1 MPAGLLYDHG
11 APNNEGIMFFRTKTS
26 GPRSYLQIVENRWEE
41 GRTRQRVVATLGRL
55 DQLQQDGRLDALLA
69 SGARLS
75 QSVLLLSA
83 HAQGRLPTIT
93 TRRIGPASIFQRLW
107 QQTGCQQ
114 VIEQLLDGR
123 RFEFDVERAIFLTVL
138 HRLFAPGSDRAA
150 DKWRTDYQID
160 GCEAL
165 ELHHLYR
172 AMAWLGEELPHDQQA
187 GKTPFAPR
195 CTKDRIEE
203 GLFAHRRDLFSGL
216 QLVFFDTTSISFEG
230 EGGDDLGQR
239 GFSKDHRPDL
249 YPMVVGA
256 VRDGQGRPICCELWP
271 GNTTDVTTLIPVV
284 DRLRSRFGIRRVCI
298 VADRGM
304 ISQETIE
311 ALERDERGGQYI
323 LGARMRSQNEVKDE
337 VLSRAGRY
345 RVVHPKRVN
354 SDDPSPL
361 KVKEVWVGER
371 RYIVCL
377 NEDEARKDAADR
389 EAIVTALREQLRSGD
404 KSLVGNKG
412 YRRYLSGGD
421 SPHFEIDEAKV
432 AEEARYDGKW
442 VLRTNTELDS
452 AEVALQ
458 YKQLWMVEHWFRSC
472 KTLLQTR
479 PIYHKC
485 DETIRGQVFCSFL
498 ALVLRQ
504 ELQSR
509 LEERGHEP
517 EWDDVICDPDRLQ
530 MVEVEQDG
538 KRFLLRT
545 EVQGTCGKVF
555 QAVGVALPP
564 TVQQAP
570 VTTSGQDTAPGATPQ
585 G

>member
-1 MPAGLLYDHG
+1 
-11 APNNEGIMFFRTKTS
+11 MFFRTKTS
-26 GPRSYLQIVENRWEE
+26 GPRSYLQIVENRWED
-41 GRTRQRVVATLGRL
+41 GRPRQRVIATLGRL
-55 DQLQQDGRLDALLA
+55 DQLQQSGQLDALLV
-69 SGARLS
+69 SGARLA

-83 HAQGRLPTIT
+83 HAKGQLPTST
-93 TRRIGPASIFQRLW
+93 TRRIGPALIFERLW
-107 QQTGCQQ
+107 RETGCQR

-123 RFEFDVERAIFLTVL
+123 RFECDVERAVFLTVL
-138 HRLFAPGSDRAA
+138 HRLFDPGSDRAA
-150 DKWRTDYQID
+150 DKWKSDYQIEGGD
-160 GCEAL
+160 AIR
-165 ELHHLYR
+165 LHHLYR
-172 AMAWLGEELPHDQQA
+172 AMAWLGEELPQDQQV

-203 GLFAHRRDLFSGL
+203 EVFAHRRDLFTDL

-230 EGGDDLGQR
+230 EGGQDIGQR

-249 YPMVVGA
+249 YQMLVGA
-256 VRDGQGRPICCELWP
+256 VLDGQGRPICCELWP
-271 GNTTDVTTLIPVV
+271 GNTADVTTLIPVV

-304 ISQETIE
+304 ISRETIA
-311 ALERDERGGQYI
+311 ALEQDERGWLYI
-323 LGARMRSQNEVKDE
+323 LGARMRLQNEVKDE

-345 RVVHPKRVN
+345 RVVHPPRVK

-361 KVKEVWVGER
+361 KVKEVWVDER

-389 EAIVTALREQLRSGD
+389 EAIVAALREQLRRGD

-412 YRRYLSGGD
+412 YRRYLSATG
-421 SPHFEIDEAKV
+421 PEHFRIDEAKA
-432 AEEARYDGKW
+432 AEDARSDGRW
-442 VLRTNTELDS
+442 VLRTNTDRDS

-458 YKQLWMVEHWFRSC
+458 YKQLWMVEQWFRSC
-472 KTLLQTR
+472 KSLLQTR
-479 PIYHKC
+479 PDFHKC
-485 DETIRGQVFCSFL
+485 DETSRGHVFCSFL

-504 ELQSR
+504 ELQAR
-509 LEERGHEP
+509 LEGRGHEL
-517 EWDDVICDPDRLQ
+517 EWADLIQDLDCLQ
-530 MVEVEQDG
+530 VVEVEQDG

-545 EVQGTCGKVF
+545 EAQGTCGKVF

-564 TVQQAP
+564 TVQQVAATTPGEDAP
-570 VTTSGQDTAPGATPQ
+570 HSATPP

>member
-1 MPAGLLYDHG
+1 
-11 APNNEGIMFFRTKTS
+11 MFFRTKTS
-26 GPRSYLQIVENRWEE
+26 GSRSYLQIVENRWED

-83 HAQGRLPTIT
+83 HVHGQLPTIT
-93 TRRIGPASIFQRLW
+93 TRRIGPALIFQRLW
-107 QQTGCQQ
+107 QQTGCQKA
-114 VIEQLLDGR
+114 IEQLLEGR
-123 RFEFDVERAIFLTVL
+123 RFECDVERAIFLTVL
-138 HRLFAPGSDRAA
+138 HRLFVPGSDRAA
-150 DKWRTDYQID
+150 EKWKTDYQIEE
-160 GCEAL
+160 CEAL
-165 ELHHLYR
+165 QLHHLYR

-203 GLFAHRRDLFSGL
+203 AIFDHRRDLFTNL
-216 QLVFFDTTSISFEG
+216 QLVFFDTTSIYFEG
-230 EGGDDLGQR
+230 EGGQDIGQR

-249 YPMVVGA
+249 YQMVVGA
-256 VRDGQGRPICCELWP
+256 VLDGQGRPICCELWP

-284 DRLRSRFGIRRVCI
+284 DRLRSRFGVRRVCI

-304 ISQETIE
+304 ISRETIE
-311 ALERDERGGQYI
+311 ALEQDERGWLYI

-345 RVVHPKRVN
+345 RVVHPPRVE

-371 RYIVCL
+371 RYVVCL

-389 EAIVTALREQLRSGD
+389 EAIVKALREQLRNGD

-412 YRRYLSGGD
+412 YRRYLSDDG
-421 SPHFEIDEAKV
+421 PQRFRIDEAKI
-432 AEEARYDGKW
+432 AEDARYDGKW
-442 VLRTNTELDS
+442 VLRTNTEFDS

-458 YKQLWMVEHWFRSC
+458 YKRLWMVEHWFRSC
-472 KTLLQTR
+472 KSLLQTR
-479 PIYHKC
+479 PIYHRC
-485 DETIRGQVFCSFL
+485 DETIRGHVFCSFL
-498 ALVLRQ
+498 ALILRQ
-504 ELQSR
+504 ELQAR
-509 LEERGHEP
+509 LDARGHEF
-517 EWDDVICDPDRLQ
+517 EWADVIGDLDRLQ
-530 MVEVEQDG
+530 LVEVEQDG
-538 KRFLLRT
+538 KRFLLRS

-555 QAVGVALPP
+555 QTVGVALPP
-564 TVQQAP
+564 TVQHIP
-570 VTTSGQDTAPGATPQ
+570 VATPGHHAAPGATPPD
-585 G
+585 

>member
-1 MPAGLLYDHG
+1 
-11 APNNEGIMFFRTKTS
+11 MFFRTKTS
-26 GPRSYLQIVENRWEE
+26 GSRSYLQIVENRWED

-83 HAQGRLPTIT
+83 HAQGQLPSIT
-93 TRRIGPASIFQRLW
+93 TRRIGPALIFQRLW
-107 QQTGCQQ
+107 QQTGCQR
-114 VIEQLLDGR
+114 VIDQLLDGR

-138 HRLFAPGSDRAA
+138 HRLFASGSDRAA
-150 DKWRTDYQID
+150 DKWKTDYQIE
-160 GCEAL
+160 GSEAL
-165 ELHHLYR
+165 QLHHLYR
-172 AMAWLGEELPHDQQA
+172 AMAWLGEELPRDQQA

-195 CTKDRIEE
+195 CIKDRIEE
-203 GLFAHRRDLFSGL
+203 GVFDQRRNLFTDL
-216 QLVFFDTTSISFEG
+216 QLVFFDSTSIYFEG
-230 EGGDDLGQR
+230 EGGQDIGRR

-249 YPMVVGA
+249 YQMVVGA
-256 VRDGQGRPICCELWP
+256 VLDGHGRPICCELWP

-284 DRLRSRFGIRRVCI
+284 DRLRSRFGVRRVCI

-304 ISQETIE
+304 ISQETIDAME
-311 ALERDERGGQYI
+311 HKERGWEYI

-345 RVVHPKRVN
+345 RVVHPTRVA

-361 KVKEVWVGER
+361 KVKEVWVEDR
-371 RYIVCL
+371 RYVVCL

-389 EAIVTALREQLRSGD
+389 EAIVAALREQLRSGD

-412 YRRYLSGGD
+412 YRRYLSDRGAER
-421 SPHFEIDEAKV
+421 FQIDEAKIT
-432 AEEARYDGKW
+432 ADARHDGKW
-442 VLRTNTELDS
+442 VLRTNTELDA

-458 YKQLWMVEHWFRSC
+458 YKRLWMVEQWFRSC
-472 KTLLQTR
+472 KSLLQTR
-479 PIYHKC
+479 PIYHRC
-485 DETIRGQVFCSFL
+485 DETIRGHVFCSFL

-504 ELQSR
+504 ELQAR
-509 LEERGHEP
+509 LDERGHEF
-517 EWDDVICDPDRLQ
+517 EWADVISDLDRLQ

-538 KRFLLRT
+538 KRFLLRS

-564 TVQQAP
+564 TVQQVPPTAP
-570 VTTSGQDTAPGATPQ
+570 RPDGAPGATPPH
-585 G
+585 

>member
-1 MPAGLLYDHG
+1 
-11 APNNEGIMFFRTKTS
+11 MFFRTKTS
-26 GPRSYLQIVENRWEE
+26 GPRTYLQIVENRWEN
-41 GRTRQRVVATLGRL
+41 GRPRQRVIATLGRL
-55 DQLQQDGRLDALLA
+55 DQLQQSGQLDALLV
-69 SGARLS
+69 SGARLA

-83 HAQGRLPTIT
+83 HAKGQLPTIT
-93 TRRIGPASIFQRLW
+93 SRRIGPALIFQRLW
-107 QQTGCQQ
+107 QQTGCQR

-138 HRLFAPGSDRAA
+138 HRLFDPGSDRAA
-150 DKWRTDYQID
+150 DRWRTDYQID
-160 GCEAL
+160 GCEL
-165 ELHHLYR
+165 LQLHHLYR
-172 AMAWLGEELPHDQQA
+172 AMAWLGEELPQDQQA

-230 EGGDDLGQR
+230 NGGEDIGQR
-239 GFSKDHRPDL
+239 GYSKDHRPDL
-249 YPMVVGA
+249 YQMIVGA
-256 VRDGQGRPICCELWP
+256 VLDGQGRPICCELWP
-271 GNTTDVTTLIPVV
+271 GNTADVTTLIPVA
-284 DRLRSRFGIRRVCI
+284 DRLRSRFSIRRVCI

-311 ALERDERGGQYI
+311 ALEKDERGWQYI

-345 RVVHPKRVN
+345 RVVHPPRVK

-361 KVKEVWVGER
+361 KVKEVWVDER
-371 RYIVCL
+371 RYVVCL
-377 NEDEARKDAADR
+377 NEDEACKDAADR
-389 EAIVTALREQLRSGD
+389 EAIVAALREQLRRGD

-412 YRRYLSGGD
+412 YRRYLSGSD
-421 SPHFEIDEAKV
+421 SPGFRIDETKI
-432 AEEARYDGKW
+432 AEDARYDGKW
-442 VLRTNTELDS
+442 VLRTNTDLDS

-458 YKQLWMVEHWFRSC
+458 YKQLWMVEQWFRSC

-479 PIYHKC
+479 PIYHRC
-485 DETIRGQVFCSFL
+485 DETIRGHVFCSFL

-504 ELQSR
+504 ELQAR
-509 LEERGHEP
+509 LEERGHDP
-517 EWDDVICDPDRLQ
+517 EWADVICDLDRLQ

-545 EVQGTCGKVF
+545 EALGTCGRVF
-555 QAVGVALPP
+555 QAAGVALPP
-564 TVQQAP
+564 TVQQVSP
-570 VTTSGQDTAPGATPQ
+570 TMPGAEATHSATPP

>member
-1 MPAGLLYDHG
+1 
-11 APNNEGIMFFRTKTS
+11 MFFRTKTS

-55 DQLQQDGRLDALLA
+55 DQLQQTGQLDALLV
-69 SGARLS
+69 SGARLA

-83 HAQGRLPTIT
+83 HAQGQLPTIT
-93 TRRIGPASIFQRLW
+93 TRRIGPALIFERLW
-107 QQTGCQQ
+107 QQTGCQR

-123 RFEFDVERAIFLTVL
+123 RFEFNVERAIFLTVL
-138 HRLFAPGSDRAA
+138 HRLFDPGSDRAA
-150 DKWRTDYQID
+150 DKWRTDSQIE
-160 GCEAL
+160 GCEPL
-165 ELHHLYR
+165 QLHHLYR
-172 AMAWLGEELPHDQQA
+172 AMAWLGEELPQDQQK

-203 GLFAHRRDLFSGL
+203 ELFAHRRDLFTDL

-230 EGGDDLGQR
+230 EGGQDIGQR

-249 YPMVVGA
+249 YQMIVGA
-256 VRDGQGRPICCELWP
+256 VLDGQGRPICCELWP

-284 DRLRSRFGIRRVCI
+284 DRLRSRFGVRRVCI

-311 ALERDERGGQYI
+311 ALEQPERGWQYI

-345 RVVHPKRVN
+345 RVVHPQRVE

-361 KVKEVWVGER
+361 KVKEVWVDER
-371 RYIVCL
+371 RYVVCL

-389 EAIVTALREQLRSGD
+389 EAIVAALREQLHSGD

-412 YRRYLSGGD
+412 YRRYLGGSN
-421 SPHFEIDEAKV
+421 SPHFQIDEAKIS
-432 AEEARYDGKW
+432 EDARHDGKW
-442 VLRTNTELDS
+442 VLRTNTDLDS
-452 AEVALQ
+452 TEVALQ
-458 YKQLWMVEHWFRSC
+458 YKRLWMVEHWFRSC
-472 KTLLQTR
+472 KSLLQTR
-479 PIYHKC
+479 PIYHRC
-485 DETIRGQVFCSFL
+485 DETIRGHVFCSFL

-504 ELQSR
+504 ELQAR
-509 LEERGHEP
+509 LEERGHEF
-517 EWDDVICDPDRLQ
+517 EWADVICDLERLQ
-530 MVEVEQDG
+530 RVEVEQDG
-538 KRFLLRT
+538 KQFLLRC

-555 QAVGVALPP
+555 QTVGVALPP
-564 TVQQAP
+564 TVQQVAP
-570 VTTSGQDTAPGATPQ
+570 TTPRPDAAPGATPPD
-585 G
+585 